1 MSLTDTAIKRLQ
13 PSDKC
18 KPNQP
23 DKTVMVMACGCL
35 LDTQERKYFYLFTV
49 IKANKKKSY

>member
-23 DKTVMVMACGCL
+23 DKTVMVMAYGCL
-35 LDTQERKYFYLFTV
+35 LDAQERKYFYPFTV
-49 IKANKKKSY
+49 IKANKKKSH